1 MSSNLKLGS
10 NWKSCGIG
18 IDMRRWAH
26 GNPRINFGW
35 CKGDDNFGGR
45 QRKELDDFTK
55 SLGKQMNLVM
65 YRMQDTENV
74 RMRLREESRRRVREK
89 FEKEERDEKLK
100 EERIER
106 NKKWRQKKEGK
117 EILED
122 DEKELDENEKRK
134 LKNKEWRLK
143 RESPNGSIDE
153 KENDSSSGP
162 RLLDLVLVQL
172 QCVICQQ
179 EMAPPLIIQQCASG
193 HNLCATCTQSE
204 DVKTC
209 PLCSSE
215 LVGPNTALM
224 KVAELVFGEKY
235 KFEEMADDDSFD
247 ITVKPV
253 FEEEESIDF
262 KEPALDSLKEVKNL
276 ENI

>member
-74 RMRLREESRRRVREK
+74 RFRLRERKRQEVRDK
-89 FEKEERDEKLK
+89 FEKEEREDKLRM
-100 EERIER
+100 ERLER
-106 NKKWRQKKEGK
+106 NKKWRQRKEGT
-117 EILED
+117 EDLED
-122 DEKELDENEKRK
+122 EEKELDDNEKRK
-134 LKNKEWRLK
+134 LKNREWRLK
-143 RESPNGSIDE
+143 RESPEGSIDATMDPLA
-153 KENDSSSGP
+153 NLPAP

-172 QCVICQQ
+172 QCDSCQR
-179 EMAPPLIIQQCASG
+179 EMGPPVSIVQCSTG
-193 HNLCATCTQSE
+193 HNVCRLCYDE
-204 DVKTC
+204 HDVKTC
-209 PLCSSE
+209 SLCSSE
-215 LVGPNTALM
+215 FVGSNSALM
-224 KVAELVFGEKY
+224 KVAQMI
-235 KFEEMADDDSFD
+235 FEERFRNLEDGGSIDFRMKQED
-247 ITVKPV
+247 
-253 FEEEESIDF
+253 EEEQSVDF
-262 KEPALDSLKEVKNL
+262 KEPAFESLKEVKSL
-276 ENI
+276 EGI